1 MLIHIPKVLTGDQL
15 TEINHIMDSARFVDG
30 RLSAG
35 KAARRVKNNLEMAES
50 PDLMNTLN
58 NLVMGA
64 VVRNPVYQAAALPLK
79 AATPFYAKYGPGQTY
94 GDHVDDPIMGA
105 PQRYRTDI
113 SMTVFLNEPD
123 DYDGGELVI
132 HTAFGQQLTKLPAG
146 DAIMYPSG
154 SLHHVAEVTQ
164 GERRVAVTWIQS
176 MIRSPEQRE
185 LLYNLHQARDILL
198 RDQPEAEET
207 RKVDVTYIN
216 LVRMWAEL

>member
-15 TEINHIMDSARFVDG
+15 AEINQIMDNARFVDG

-35 KAARRVKNNLEMAES
+35 KAARRVKNNAEMADAPEV
-50 PDLMNTLN
+50 MNTLN

-64 VVRNPVYQAAALPLK
+64 VVRNPIYQAAALPLK

-123 DYDGGELVI
+123 DYEGGELAI
-132 HTAFGQQLTKLPAG
+132 YTAFGQQRTKLPAG

-185 LLYNLHQARDILL
+185 LLYNLQQARETLL

>member
-1 MLIHIPKVLTGDQL
+1 MLIQIPKVLNADQL
-15 TEINHIMDSARFVDG
+15 AQINQVMDNARFVDG

-35 KAARRVKNNLEMAES
+35 KAARRVKNNVEMAES

-113 SMTVFLNEPD
+113 SMTVFLNEPH
-123 DYDGGELVI
+123 DYEGGELVI
-132 HTAFGQQLTKLPAG
+132 QTAFGEQRTKLPAG

-198 RDQPEAEET
+198 RDQPESEET

>member
-15 TEINHIMDSARFVDG
+15 AEINRIMDTARFVDG

-35 KAARRVKNNLEMAES
+35 KAARRVKNNVEMAES

-64 VVRNPVYQAAALPLK
+64 VVRNPIYQAAALPLK

-123 DYDGGELVI
+123 DYEGGELVI
-132 HTAFGQQLTKLPAG
+132 HTAFGQQRTKLPAG

-185 LLYNLHQARDILL
+185 LLYNLHQARETLL

>member
-15 TEINHIMDSARFVDG
+15 AEINQIMDNARFVDG

-123 DYDGGELVI
+123 DYEGGELVI
-132 HTAFGQQLTKLPAG
+132 YTAFGQQRAKLPAG

-185 LLYNLHQARDILL
+185 LLYNLQQARETLL

>member
-1 MLIHIPKVLTGDQL
+1 MLIQIPKVLTGDQL
-15 TEINHIMDSARFVDG
+15 AEINKIMDNARFVDG

-35 KAARRVKNNLEMAES
+35 KAARRVKNNVEMAES

-113 SMTVFLNEPD
+113 SMTVFLNEPGE
-123 DYDGGELVI
+123 YEGGELVI
-132 HTAFGQQLTKLPAG
+132 HTAFGQQRTKLPAG

-185 LLYNLHQARDILL
+185 LLYNLHQAREALL
-198 RDQPEAEET
+198 RDLPEAEET

>member
-1 MLIHIPKVLTGDQL
+1 MLIQIPQVLTSDQL
-15 TEINHIMDSARFVDG
+15 AQIREIMDHARFVDG

-35 KAARRVKNNLEMAES
+35 KAARRVKNNAELADA
-50 PDLMNTLN
+50 PEIMNTLN

-64 VVRNPVYQAAALPLK
+64 VVRNPIYQAAALPHR
-79 AATPFYAKYGPGQTY
+79 AATPFFAKYGPGQTY

-113 SMTVFLNEPD
+113 SMTVFLNEPEE
-123 DYDGGELVI
+123 YEGGELVI
-132 HTAFGQQLTKLPAG
+132 QTAFGEQRTKLKAG
-146 DAIMYPSG
+146 DAVMYPSG

-176 MIRSPEQRE
+176 MIRSAEQRE
-185 LLYNLHQARDILL
+185 LLYNLHQARESLL
-198 RDQPEAEET
+198 QAHPEAEES

>member
-15 TEINHIMDSARFVDG
+15 AEINQIMDNARFVDG

-35 KAARRVKNNLEMAES
+35 KAARRVKNNAEMADAPEV
-50 PDLMNTLN
+50 MNTLN

-123 DYDGGELVI
+123 DYEGGELVI
-132 HTAFGQQLTKLPAG
+132 HTAFGQQRTKLPAG

-154 SLHHVAEVTQ
+154 SLHHVDEVTQ

-185 LLYNLHQARDILL
+185 LLYNLHQARETLL

>member
-15 TEINHIMDSARFVDG
+15 AEINRLMESARFVDG

-50 PDLMNTLN
+50 PDLMNSLN

-64 VVRNPVYQAAALPLK
+64 VVRNPVYQSAALPLK

-123 DYDGGELVI
+123 DYEGGELVI
-132 HTAFGQQLTKLPAG
+132 HTAFGQQRTKLPAG

>member
-1 MLIHIPKVLTGDQL
+1 MLIQIPKVLNADQL
-15 TEINHIMDSARFVDG
+15 AQINQVMDNARFVDG

-35 KAARRVKNNLEMAES
+35 KAARRVKNNVEMAES

-64 VVRNPVYQAAALPLK
+64 VVRNPVYQASALPLK

-113 SMTVFLNEPD
+113 SMTVFLNEPH
-123 DYDGGELVI
+123 DYEGGELVI
-132 HTAFGQQLTKLPAG
+132 QTAFGEQRTKLPAG

>member
-1 MLIHIPKVLTGDQL
+1 MLIQIPKVLNADQL
-15 TEINHIMDSARFVDG
+15 AQINQVMDNARFVDG

-35 KAARRVKNNLEMAES
+35 KAARRVKNNVEMAES

-113 SMTVFLNEPD
+113 SMTVFLNEPH
-123 DYDGGELVI
+123 DYEGGELVI
-132 HTAFGQQLTKLPAG
+132 QTAFGEQRTKLPAG